1 MHCPAALVLSLTIA
15 FPSQLAAQER
25 AAAEADTTR
34 PDPRPGAEFRI
45 PLASFLVPG
54 LGQYLEG
61 SWLAGAGLTGAAA
74 GGYALY
80 ATGDRQDLEAA
91 DLPRSAAGQQA
102 FIGAVLMTTA
112 GGLSAY
118 DAFHRSLPS
127 LKGVGKYDFA
137 TAHDPSASLLLA
149 PFDVR
154 MLRRWTTWIDLAHTA
169 VVAVILVR
177 TETAPG
183 ARYLPFQTRDGAF
196 VASFSYGAG
205 VGEEALFRG
214 WLYPMLYQNLGR
226 RAWLANG
233 LQAGA
238 FGALHA
244 PQAGAFALDIAGSA
258 FYEGWLTRR
267 NGWSI
272 RESVF
277 HHFWYDVAIGA
288 ATLLTQKSASVAVVV
303 PVRF

>member
-1 MHCPAALVLSLTIA
+1 MIHYPAALVFSLTIA
-15 FPSQLAAQER
+15 FSPQVAAQER
-25 AAAEADTTR
+25 AAGEADSSR
-34 PDPRPGAEFRI
+34 LPAPRGGADLGI
-45 PLASFLVPG
+45 PLASFFVPG

-61 SWLAGAGLTGAAA
+61 SWLAGAGFTGASV

-80 ATGDRQDLEAA
+80 VSGDAA
-91 DLPRSAAGQQA
+91 AGDLPRTAAGQRA
-102 FIGAVLMTTA
+102 FVGAGLMVTA

-118 DAFHRSLPS
+118 DSFHRSLPS
-127 LKGVGKYDFA
+127 LQRAGKYGFA
-137 TAHDPSASLLLA
+137 TAHDPSGSLLLA
-149 PFDVR
+149 PFDLR
-154 MLRRWTTWIDLAHTA
+154 MLKRWTTWIDFAHTA
-169 VVAVILVR
+169 LVTVILVR
-177 TETAPG
+177 TETEPG
-183 ARYLPFQTRDGAF
+183 AQYLPFQTRDGAF
-196 VASFSYGAG
+196 VAAFSYNAG

-214 WLYPMLYQNLGR
+214 WLYPMLYQHLGR

-258 FYEGWLTRR
+258 LYEGWLTRR

-277 HHFWYDVAIGA
+277 HHFWYDVAVGA
-288 ATLLTQKSASVAVVV
+288 ATMLTQKSASVAVVV

>member
-1 MHCPAALVLSLTIA
+1 MHCPPPAALVLSLTIA
-15 FPSQLAAQER
+15 FSPQVVAQER
-25 AAAEADTTR
+25 AAAEADTSR
-34 PDPRPGAEFRI
+34 LPAPRGGAEFGI
-45 PLASFLVPG
+45 PLASLFVPG
-54 LGQYLEG
+54 LGQYLDG
-61 SWLAGAGLTGAAA
+61 SWLAGAGFTSASL

-80 ATGDRQDLEAA
+80 AGGDTAA
-91 DLPRSAAGQQA
+91 GDPPRTAAGQQA
-102 FIGAVLMTTA
+102 FIGAGLMLTA

-118 DAFHRSLPS
+118 DSFHRSLP
-127 LKGVGKYDFA
+127 LLQRVGKYDFVQ
-137 TAHDPSASLLLA
+137 AHDPTGSLLLA

-154 MLRRWTTWIDLAHTA
+154 MLKRWTTWIDLAHTA
-169 VVAVILVR
+169 LVTVILVR
-177 TETAPG
+177 TETEPG
-183 ARYLPFQTRDGAF
+183 ARYLPFRTRDGAF
-196 VASFSYGAG
+196 VASFSYNAG

-244 PQAGAFALDIAGSA
+244 PQAGAFALDIAASA

-267 NGWSI
+267 NVWSI

-277 HHFWYDVAIGA
+277 HHFWYDVAVGA
-288 ATLLTQKSASVAVVV
+288 ATLLTQKSATVSLAV
-303 PVRF
+303 PMRF

>member
-1 MHCPAALVLSLTIA
+1 MMHRHAPLLLALAIA
-15 FPSQLAAQER
+15 LPPRVAAQGS
-25 AAAEADTTR
+25 DF
-34 PDPRPGAEFRI
+34 GI
-45 PLASFLVPG
+45 PLASLFVPG
-54 LGQYLEG
+54 LGQYLQG
-61 SWLAGAGLTGAAA
+61 SWLAGAGFTGAAV

-80 ATGDRQDLEAA
+80 SGGAA
-91 DLPRSAAGQQA
+91 EGGSDLPRSSAGQRA
-102 FIGAVLMTTA
+102 FVGTVLVGAA
-112 GGLSAY
+112 AELSAY

-127 LKGVGKYDFA
+127 LQRAGRYDFV
-137 TAHDPSASLLLA
+137 TAHDSPGSLLLA
-149 PFDVR
+149 PFDLR
-154 MLRRWTTWIDLAHTA
+154 MLKRWTTWIDFAHTA
-169 VVAVILVR
+169 GVTALVVLSE
-177 TETAPG
+177 TEPG
-183 ARYLPFQTRDGAF
+183 ARYLPFRSHDGAF

-214 WLYPMLYQNLGR
+214 WLYPMLYQRLGR

-244 PQAGAFALDIAGSA
+244 PQAGVFALDIAASA

-267 NGWSI
+267 NGWSV

-277 HHFWYDVAIGA
+277 HHFWYDVAVGT
-288 ATLLTQKSASVAVVV
+288 ATMLTQKTATVAVVV

>member
-1 MHCPAALVLSLTIA
+1 MMRCPAPLVLSLAIA
-15 FPSQLAAQER
+15 VAPRLAAQWS
-25 AAAEADTTR
+25 
-34 PDPRPGAEFRI
+34 GAELGI
-45 PLASFLVPG
+45 PLASLVVPG

-61 SWLAGAGLTGAAA
+61 SWLAGAGFTGAAA

-80 ATGDRQDLEAA
+80 FTGDRQNAEAG
-91 DLPRSAAGQQA
+91 DLPRTAAGQRA
-102 FIGAVLMTTA
+102 FVGGGLMLAA

-127 LKGVGKYDFA
+127 LQRAGKYDFV
-137 TAHDPSASLLLA
+137 TAHDPPASLFLA
-149 PFDVR
+149 PFDFSL
-154 MLRRWTTWIDLAHTA
+154 MKRWTTWVDLAHTA
-169 VVAVILVR
+169 LVTVILVR

-183 ARYLPFQTRDGAF
+183 ARYLPFRTRDGAF
-196 VASFSYGAG
+196 VASFSYTAG
-205 VGEEALFRG
+205 VGEEAVFRG

-244 PQAGAFALDIAGSA
+244 PQAGTFALDIAGSA
-258 FYEGWLTRR
+258 LYEGWLTRR

-277 HHFWYDVAIGA
+277 HHFWYDVAVGA

-303 PVRF
+303 PLRF

>member
-1 MHCPAALVLSLTIA
+1 MTHCPAALVLSLTIA
-15 FPSQLAAQER
+15 FSPQLAAQER
-25 AAAEADTTR
+25 AAAEGDSSRLPAPRGGADL
-34 PDPRPGAEFRI
+34 GI
-45 PLASFLVPG
+45 PLASFFVPG
-54 LGQYLEG
+54 LGQYLDG
-61 SWLAGAGLTGAAA
+61 SWRAGASLTGAAV
-74 GGYALY
+74 GGYALFV
-80 ATGDRQDLEAA
+80 TGDASGE
-91 DLPRSAAGQQA
+91 DLPRTAAGQQA
-102 FIGAVLMTTA
+102 FVGAGLMLTA

-127 LKGVGKYDFA
+127 LQRAGRYDFV
-137 TAHDPSASLLLA
+137 TAHDSPASLLLA

-154 MLRRWTTWIDLAHTA
+154 MLKRWTTWIDLAHTA
-169 VVAVILVR
+169 LVTVIFVR
-177 TETAPG
+177 TKTAPD
-183 ARYLPFQTRDGAF
+183 AQYLPFRTRDGAF
-196 VASFSYGAG
+196 VAAFSYNAG

-214 WLYPMLYQNLGR
+214 WLYPMLYQRLGR

-244 PQAGAFALDIAGSA
+244 PQAGTFALDIAGSA

-277 HHFWYDVAIGA
+277 HHFWYDVAAGA
-288 ATLLTQKSASVAVVV
+288 ASLLTQKSASVAVVV
-303 PVRF
+303 PMRF

>member
-15 FPSQLAAQER
+15 FPPQLTAQER
-25 AAAEADTTR
+25 AAAEADTAR

-45 PLASFLVPG
+45 PLASFLAPG

-61 SWLAGAGLTGAAA
+61 SWLAGASLTGAAA

-80 ATGDRQDLEAA
+80 ATGDRQEVEAA

-102 FIGAVLMTTA
+102 FIGGVLMTTA

-118 DAFHRSLPS
+118 ESFHRSLPS
-127 LKGVGKYDFA
+127 LQRAGKYDFA
-137 TAHDPSASLLLA
+137 TAHDPSARLLLA

-177 TETAPG
+177 TETEPG
-183 ARYLPFQTRDGAF
+183 ARYLPFRTRDGAF

-214 WLYPMLYQNLGR
+214 WLYPLLYQNLGR

-238 FGALHA
+238 FGALHV

-288 ATLLTQKSASVAVVV
+288 ATLLTQKSTSVAVVV
-303 PVRF
+303 PMRF